1 MHPLSNIK
9 SSVFQDTFQDY
20 EFLSKNRLITEYQSQ
35 NQLNYFQ
42 QSPNHATQR
51 FQGNFSPPN
60 LMSQPVGV
68 KLAEIGIK
76 TTRQH
81 KKQL

>member
-9 SSVFQDTFQDY
+9 SSVFQDSSGDY
-20 EFLSKNRLITEYQSQ
+20 EFLSRNRLITEYQSQ
-35 NQLNYFQ
+35 NQLNYFT
-42 QSPNHATQR
+42 QSPKANVSARYQN
-51 FQGNFSPPN
+51 NFSPPT

-76 TTRQH
+76 THR
-81 KKQL
+81 